1 MVMLE
6 LDREIEL
13 GLQRRALLTEH
24 TVEEV
29 AQAILSQVL
38 LDEE

>member
-6 LDREIEL
+6 LDQDIVR
-13 GLQRRALLTEH
+13 GLERRAILTEH
-24 TVEEV
+24 TLEEV

>member
-6 LDREIEL
+6 MDPAIEL
-13 GLQRRALLTEH
+13 GLQRRAMLTDH

-29 AQAILSQVL
+29 AEAILSQVL

>member
-1 MVMLE
+1 MVLLE
-6 LDREIEL
+6 LDQEIEL
-13 GLQRRALLTEH
+13 GLRRRAALTEH

-29 AQAILSQVL
+29 AEAILSQVL